1 MSSEPSAAPSRVPLP
16 VDFQGFPGI
25 RRLAAEYVADFD
37 ALRPFF
43 AGDPADEAAWQAV
56 IAARAQTGRS
66 AADIGRI
73 VRAQQRARG
82 APQAALDAA
91 DRLDDARAVA
101 VVTGQQAGLFGGPL
115 YTLLKAISA
124 IRLARRAERTFG
136 VPGVAVFWIDAEDH
150 DLDEIR
156 TCGVL
161 DAEQAV
167 ATVALA
173 TDAPDGA
180 PAAAVRL
187 GDEIEQAVEA
197 LAEALPET
205 DFTAGVLDGVRR
217 AYAAGGGLVAAFAAW
232 LDHLLGGH
240 GLVVFDA
247 ADPAAKPLA
256 AGLFAREIESA
267 GTSTSLAR
275 SAGDRLRGAGFH
287 AQVNPPAN
295 GVALFLQDGA
305 RRAIRIDGDRLRAG
319 DDARDRAAWL
329 DRLRADAA
337 SFSPG
342 VLLRPIV
349 QDRLFPTVCYVAGPN
364 ELAYLAQ
371 LKPVYAHFGVPMPL
385 VAPRLSATLVDSSVM
400 KFLHR
405 TGIALTELQP
415 RDESALNRLLGAQ
428 LPAAV
433 EQALDS
439 VGDAIRDRMAAAAA
453 AVAEVDPTLT
463 GAAESTRG
471 RMERD
476 LGNLRNKVV
485 QAAKRRDQTLR
496 RQFARAQS
504 QVFPAGR
511 PQERAV
517 AGVCFLNRYG
527 DALID
532 RLVSDP
538 AFDDTRRHWVTTV

>member
-1 MSSEPSAAPSRVPLP
+1 MSSELSAPPHSVPLP
-16 VDFQGFPGI
+16 VDFQTLPGV
-25 RRLAAEYVADFD
+25 RRLAADYVADFD

-43 AGDPADEAAWQAV
+43 AGDPADDGAWRATIARRTGPGRRPAAV
-56 IAARAQTGRS
+56 GRV
-66 AADIGRI
+66 

-82 APQAALDAA
+82 APEAAADAA
-91 DRLDDARAVA
+91 GRLDDPGAVA

-115 YTLLKAISA
+115 YTLLKAVSA
-124 IRLARRAERTFG
+124 IRLARRAERVFG

-161 DAEQAV
+161 DADQAYT
-167 ATVALA
+167 TVALA
-173 TDAPDGA
+173 ADAPAGT

-187 GDEIEQAVEA
+187 DREIEPALDA
-197 LAEALPET
+197 LAAALPET
-205 DFTAGVLDGVRR
+205 DFTAEVMGGLRR
-217 AYAAGGGLVAAFAAW
+217 AYARGHGLVAAFAAW
-232 LDHLLGGH
+232 LEQLLGGH

-256 AGLFAREIESA
+256 ADLFAREIESA
-267 GTSTSLAR
+267 GTSASLAR
-275 SAGDRLRGAGFH
+275 STGGRLREAGFH
-287 AQVNPPAN
+287 AQVEPPAD
-295 GVALFLQDGA
+295 GVSLFLQDGE
-305 RRAIRIDGDRLRAG
+305 RRAFRIDGDRLRAG
-319 DDARDRAAWL
+319 GDARGRAAWL

-337 SFSPG
+337 RFSPN
-342 VLLRPIV
+342 VLLRPVV

-385 VAPRLSATLVDSSVM
+385 VAPRLSATLVDPSVM
-400 KFLHR
+400 KFLRR
-405 TGIALTELQP
+405 TGIGLAALQP

-433 EQALDS
+433 EQALDGA
-439 VGDAIRDRMAAAAA
+439 GDAVRDRMAAAAA
-453 AVAEVDPTLT
+453 AVAEVDPTLS

-485 QAAKRRDQTLR
+485 QAAKRRHQTLR
-496 RQFARAQS
+496 RQFTRAQS
-504 QVFPAGR
+504 QMFPHGT

-517 AGVCFLNRYG
+517 GGVCFLNRYG
-527 DALID
+527 PALVD
-532 RLVSDP
+532 RLLSDATLDP
-538 AFDDTRRHWVTTV
+538 GRHWVIAV

>member
-1 MSSEPSAAPSRVPLP
+1 MSSEQSVAPHSISLP

-25 RRLAAEYVADFD
+25 RRLAARYVTDFD
-37 ALRPFF
+37 VLRPFF
-43 AGDPADEAAWQAV
+43 AGDPADDGAWRAA
-56 IAARAQTGRS
+56 IDARARIGRS
-66 AADIGRI
+66 PADIARI
-73 VRAQQRARG
+73 LRDQQHARG

-91 DRLDDARAVA
+91 ARLDDPRAVA

-124 IRLARRAERTFG
+124 IRLARRTERIFG
-136 VPGVAVFWIDAEDH
+136 VPATPVFWIDAEDH
-150 DLDEIR
+150 DLDEVR

-161 DAEQAV
+161 DAEQDV

-173 TDAPDGA
+173 TAAPPGT

-187 GDEIEQAVEA
+187 GREIEPALDA
-197 LAEALPET
+197 LAAALPET
-205 DFTAGVLDGVRR
+205 DFTPEVLGGVRR
-217 AYAAGGGLVAAFAAW
+217 AYATGRGLVDAFAAW
-232 LDHLLGGH
+232 LEHVLGGH

-256 AGLFAREIESA
+256 ADLFAREIESA
-267 GTSTSLAR
+267 GTTAALAR
-275 SAGDRLRGAGFH
+275 ATGDRLREAGFH
-287 AQVNPPAN
+287 AQVDPPAN
-295 GVALFLQDGA
+295 GVALFLQGGL
-305 RRAIRIDGDRLRAG
+305 RRAVRVDGDRLRAG
-319 DDARDRAAWL
+319 DDAGHRAAWL

-337 SFSPG
+337 NFSPN

-400 KFLHR
+400 KFLRR
-405 TGIALTELQP
+405 TGIALAELQH

-433 EQALDS
+433 EQALDRAGEA
-439 VGDAIRDRMAAAAA
+439 VRERMAAAAT

-496 RQFARAQS
+496 RQFARAQARI
-504 QVFPAGR
+504 FPQGQ

-532 RLVSDP
+532 RLVDD
-538 AFDDTRRHWVTTV
+538 AVLDDTRRHWVIAV